1 MKTIVAGKTK
11 KGNYYFKFQMTEDE
25 YSSLS
30 EDYTGLCIFC
40 GEEHSGKEPDASKDE
55 CEACNKRGVYGMEEL
70 IIMGLISFSDNDS
83 DYEDG
88 LD

>member
-11 KGNYYFKFQMTEDE
+11 KGNDYLRFQMTEDE

-30 EDYTGLCIFC
+30 EDYTGLCVFC
-40 GEEHSGKEPDASKDE
+40 GEEHSGKEPDARKDE
-55 CEACNKRGVYGMEEL
+55 CESCGKMGVYGMEEL
-70 IIMGLISFSDNDS
+70 ITMGLISFVDNSDEDKDS
-83 DYEDG
+83 